1 MRRAA
6 DAGWVLFGDTVEGA
20 RSEEWENEARRG
32 ARAKKSGREGVR
44 REEKKQSTEKTYPT

>member
-1 MRRAA
+1 M
-6 DAGWVLFGDTVEGA
+6 FGDTVEGA